1 MSADSEPERLAET
14 LIQELED
21 EFGKGSVQAFTDD
34 LIEQFIAHYG
44 FTPTVSQLLEFMCT
58 GQRKTPH

>member
-14 LIQELED
+14 LIHKLEGQ
-21 EFGKGSVQAFTDD
+21 FGKDSVQAFTDD
-34 LIEQFIAHYG
+34 LIEEFIARYG

-58 GQRKTPH
+58 GQRKTPL